1 MPPPTRGEV
10 AGEGGAFEASAS
22 TAPLSPA
29 SNYEVL
35 NYRKYIS
42 WFSQN
47 HRSILLANTK
57 LTAASI
63 RGEGEHFFRPIA
75 AALHGRAAYHH
86 GRLHEK
92 SIIGLAPLTVRPF
105 ALTRSSPNL
114 SIISWTGRQASC
126 EWGKPNFEELGTCF

>member
-29 SNYEVL
+29 SNYD

-63 RGEGEHFFRPIA
+63 RGEGEHFPRPIA

-86 GRLHEK
+86 GLLHEK

-114 SIISWTGRQASC
+114 STISWTGRQASC

>member
-22 TAPLSPA
+22 TAPLSPT

-35 NYRKYIS
+35 NYRKYIRGFLKTTDQFCS
-42 WFSQN
+42 
-47 HRSILLANTK
+47 RILSSRRLPF
-57 LTAASI
+57 

-126 EWGKPNFEELGTCF
+126 EVDKHNFKELGTCF

>member
-63 RGEGEHFFRPIA
+63 P
-75 AALHGRAAYHH
+75 
-86 GRLHEK
+86 
-92 SIIGLAPLTVRPF
+92 
-105 ALTRSSPNL
+105 
-114 SIISWTGRQASC
+114 W
-126 EWGKPNFEELGTCF
+126 

>member
-86 GRLHEK
+86 DRLHEK
-92 SIIGLAPLTVRPF
+92 SIIGLGQEDKRVASGASPTLKSSVRAF
-105 ALTRSSPNL
+105 RNTFERND
-114 SIISWTGRQASC
+114 SILGSGR
-126 EWGKPNFEELGTCF
+126 K